1 LKQIQLVIF
10 DCDGVLVD
18 SEPITNSVFAQM
30 LGDLGISLTLQDM
43 YERFVG
49 QSTARCCELIAA
61 MLGRPVPPG
70 FVAEYR
76 ARSDAALAS
85 QLQTVPGIEATLD
98 TLDRMGVRYCV
109 ASNGTHEKMRTT
121 LATTGLLARLEGRLF
136 GITDV
141 AHGKP
146 APDLFLLAAARYEVA
161 PSNCVVIEDT
171 PTGVTAGV
179 AAGMP
184 VYGYCALTPE
194 RRLVEAGAQVSF
206 TDMRTLPELL
216 FVAVAL
222 PRA

>member
-1 LKQIQLVIF
+1 MKPIQLVIF

-30 LGDLGISLTLQDM
+30 LGELGISLALPDM

-49 QSTARCCELIAA
+49 QSTAHCCELIAA
-61 MLGRPVPPG
+61 MLGRPVPAG
-70 FVAEYR
+70 FMAEYR

-85 QLQTVPGIEATLD
+85 RLKSVPGIEASLD
-98 TLDRMGVRYCV
+98 ALDRMAVRYCV

-121 LATTGLLARLEGRLF
+121 LGITGLLARFEGRLF
-136 GITDV
+136 AITDV

-146 APDLFLLAAARYEVA
+146 APDLFLLAAASCGVA
-161 PSNCVVIEDT
+161 PASCAVIEDT
-171 PTGVTAGV
+171 PTGVLAAV

-194 RRLVEAGAQVSF
+194 QRLVEAGAQIRFS
-206 TDMRTLPELL
+206 DMRGLPELL
-216 FVAVAL
+216 FGAGATA
-222 PRA
+222 RA